1 MSEVSIPIVDESEIE
16 LESLP
21 IGRGGYGTV
30 YRGKHR
36 EYGHVAVK
44 TLINY
49 GQLPK
54 KHLNVLQAEAKKL
67 MEFCEH
73 DGILHLYGLIMQRD
87 NYSLILEYMPLGS
100 LIDFRKQFSPQFP
113 LYVRF
118 LMEVSSAMDF
128 LHSHK
133 PTILHLDL
141 KADNILLDGGMHA
154 KVSDFGLSEWKTVTM
169 TATRRTDQSDSSGR
183 RCTVSHVPPE
193 VWSNINTPP
202 DRFYD
207 IYSFAICVWEMLTGA
222 VPYGN
227 ARDDLIRSAV
237 LSGQRPDFS
246 LIPTGCPP
254 FLTNLMTRCWHQK
267 PVQRPSFGNLKKE
280 IEEQF
285 NKEFKHD
292 LVTAMKNVRREI
304 KESFAPD
311 DLTYIYTNHIDHLNE
326 PQPAQNT
333 SPKQLGSGQSSSAST
348 NTSASTSSQ
357 EQSTSQGPQSSESME
372 TEDEGPVQ
380 SVLFKK
386 ESEMSS
392 AEKTFR
398 KILRDP
404 LALLVART
412 DYCNNFFS
420 LDPKYKAILND
431 DKKLKQYLDEDELFK
446 KEILCPGNDF
456 WGNISGTHLRMARER
471 GRAWKEAN
479 AKELDNIARAGRYG
493 KTDSWNH
500 RNQETSRTERRR
512 RVEKT
517 FGDHPHITEL
527 KKGGNY
533 YRVKKALEN
542 PRMFETLL
550 RSNNEAP
557 ESNPLSLTTLDP
569 EVIKLAKDPVL
580 LLALLHTEYSLLSE
594 MMKPENQELLM
605 KVIGDAK
612 QKYPLPGGGYI
623 TKPGSRRGYP
633 MGMFPDRD
641 MMMMMDM
648 MGGPDP
654 MMMRRHMMDSD
665 EDEEDYPTMGG
676 GGLRGIHRLKEM
688 FKPSRKGPMN
698 IMRNMAKTKD
708 KEKKEA
714 MSMGEQSINRDIFS
728 RKRHLFSP
736 LSRMSSASSTVTSS
750 ETEDKIVED
759 NKTSVHV
766 DPCNE
771 ERETQ
776 STENLAPSKVKFIKL
791 STIKAEHDQNSLDT
805 ERNRDKQSK
814 NFRKT
819 AIQEGASPFVGDSS
833 KSESGERRIGTSRES
848 TEEGQEQN
856 IEIKETT

>member
-1 MSEVSIPIVDESEIE
+1 MISCTVNRYSKAMSEVNIPIVDQSEIE
-16 LESLP
+16 LENLP

-36 EYGHVAVK
+36 QFGHVAVK
-44 TLINY
+44 TLINN

-54 KHLNVLQAEAKKL
+54 KHLDVLQAEAKKL

-128 LHSHK
+128 LHSRI

-141 KADNILLDGGMHA
+141 KADNILLDGDMHA

-193 VWSNINTPP
+193 VWSNINTPS

-254 FLTNLMTRCWHQK
+254 FLTKLMTRCWHQK
-267 PVQRPSFGNLKKE
+267 PTQRPSFGTLKKE
-280 IEEQF
+280 IEEQY
-285 NKEFKHD
+285 NKEFKRD
-292 LVTAMKNVRREI
+292 IITALKNVRREI
-304 KESFAPD
+304 KESFTPD
-311 DLTYIYTNHIDHLNE
+311 NLIYIYTNHIDHINE

-333 SPKQLGSGQSSSAST
+333 SPKQQGSDQSSSAST
-348 NTSASTSSQ
+348 SRSASTSTH
-357 EQSTSQGPQSSESME
+357 EQSISQGPQTPEVME

-386 ESEMSS
+386 ELEMSS

-412 DYCNNFFS
+412 NYCNSFFS
-420 LDPKYKAILND
+420 LDSKYSAILND
-431 DKKLKQYLDEDELFK
+431 DEKLKRYLDEDELFK

-456 WGNISGTHLRMARER
+456 WGNISGTHLRMAKER

-500 RNQETSRTERRR
+500 RNQETPRTERRR

-517 FGDHPHITEL
+517 FADHPHITEL

-550 RSNNEAP
+550 RSNDAAP

-580 LLALLHTEYSLLSE
+580 LLALLHTEYSLLSDL
-594 MMKPENQELLM
+594 MKPENQELLM
-605 KVIGDAK
+605 KVFGDAK

-623 TKPGSRRGYP
+623 TKPSSRRGYP
-633 MGMFPDRD
+633 MGMFHDHD
-641 MMMMMDM
+641 MMMMLDM

-665 EDEEDYPTMGG
+665 EDDDHPTMGG
-676 GGLRGIHRLKEM
+676 GLRGLHRIKEM
-688 FKPSRKGPMN
+688 FKPSRKDSG
-698 IMRNMAKTKD
+698 
-708 KEKKEA
+708 KK
-714 MSMGEQSINRDIFS
+714 
-728 RKRHLFSP
+728 
-736 LSRMSSASSTVTSS
+736 
-750 ETEDKIVED
+750 
-759 NKTSVHV
+759 
-766 DPCNE
+766 
-771 ERETQ
+771 
-776 STENLAPSKVKFIKL
+776 
-791 STIKAEHDQNSLDT
+791 
-805 ERNRDKQSK
+805 
-814 NFRKT
+814 
-819 AIQEGASPFVGDSS
+819 
-833 KSESGERRIGTSRES
+833 
-848 TEEGQEQN
+848 
-856 IEIKETT
+856 